1 MKLCCRCTTV
11 RYGTILYCLYDVMS
25 TLVHKF
31 YTLFLAKLT
40 TISLLA
46 QLVERETVN
55 LEVNG
60 SIPLQRALFCSPTTF
75 LLIEPV

>member
-1 MKLCCRCTTV
+1 
-11 RYGTILYCLYDVMS
+11 MS